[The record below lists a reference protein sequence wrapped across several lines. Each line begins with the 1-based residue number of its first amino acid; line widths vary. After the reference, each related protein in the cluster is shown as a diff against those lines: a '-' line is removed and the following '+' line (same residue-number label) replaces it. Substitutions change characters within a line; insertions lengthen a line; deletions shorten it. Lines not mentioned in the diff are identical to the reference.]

1 MVRVLD
7 NIDKNIVLNYLDK
20 NNIEAAFLIQNVL
33 TYGLENDNT
42 KENCGDYYG
51 YFESDKLKGILPFYN
66 HGGCFP
72 HYESIKA
79 INEFSEI
86 IINKNIDTLIGMKY
100 IVEPFYVILNEIKEL
115 QFYSETSYYTNNNFK
130 PYLLEGVKFVS
141 GDELPSE
148 MSSSFIMKAFQE
160 GFRTIKNRNEMSQI
174 CTGRYIDKDF
184 IFLLKN
190 GEIKAQA
197 NIQTY
202 TDKIN
207 QVGGVFTLSSER
219 GKGYGKAVVSEI
231 CRRIIKQG
239 RIPTLMVRKNN
250 TPAVRA
256 YKALGFTHYDD
267 FLVIS
272 YKSA

>member
-1 MVRVLD
+1 MVRVLE

-33 TYGLENDNT
+33 TYGIENDTT

-51 YFESDKLKGILPFYN
+51 YFESGKLKGILPFYN

-100 IVEPFYVILNEIKEL
+100 IVEPFYLILNEIKEL
-115 QFYSETSYYTNNNFK
+115 QFYSEASYYTNNNFR

-160 GFRTIKNRNEMSQI
+160 GFSTIKNRNEMSQM
-174 CTGRYIDKDF
+174 CTGRSIDKDF

-202 TDKIN
+202 TDKTN

-231 CRRIIKQG
+231 CRRITKQG

-250 TPAVRA
+250 TPALRA